1 MNGAALL
8 VKLLS
13 GQGVTTLFGYPGGAI
28 MPVYDAL
35 YGSDLN
41 HVLVRHEQ
49 AAAIAAIGYARSS
62 GDVGVCLA
70 TSGPGATNLITGL
83 ADAMMDSVPVVAI
96 TGQVAQPLIGTD
108 AFQEIDVLGLSL
120 AVTKHSYLVTNVSQ
134 LPQIIAEAFALARSG
149 RPGPVLIDIPKDV
162 QLAAANGGAAL
173 VAVDAAEAPEPQAL
187 AAATALLQG
196 ARKPMLYVGGGVH
209 MAGAEQALADFI
221 TTTGMPSV
229 CTLKGLGTIS
239 DTTPGYC
246 GLIGM
251 HGNAAANLAVQQCD
265 LLVAVGARFDDR
277 VTGKL
282 DSFAPD
288 AKVIHLD
295 IDPAELGKL
304 RRPHAAIAGDIDAA
318 LRALAQPLQL
328 APWRAEVAILKA
340 HHGWRYDYPGE
351 DIYAPRL
358 LRDLSAALPEDAI
371 ISCDVGQHQMWV
383 AQHMRFT
390 SPRCHLT
397 SGGLGTMGFGLPAA
411 IGAQFAWPQRTV
423 VNVTGDGSFMMN
435 VQELATI
442 RRYQLP
448 VKIVLLDN
456 QRLGMVRQ
464 WQQLFFDGRFS
475 ETILDDNPDFLMLA
489 AACGIPGRTIRLR
502 DEVAPALAELA
513 AAPGPFI
520 LHVAID
526 AEANVWPLVAPGKA
540 NHELMSALPA
550 KESA

>member
-1 MNGAALL
+1 M
-8 VKLLS
+8 
-13 GQGVTTLFGYPGGAI
+13 QT
-28 MPVYDAL
+28 
-35 YGSDLN
+35 
-41 HVLVRHEQ
+41 
-49 AAAIAAIGYARSS
+49 
-62 GDVGVCLA
+62 
-70 TSGPGATNLITGL
+70 
-83 ADAMMDSVPVVAI
+83 
-96 TGQVAQPLIGTD
+96 
-108 AFQEIDVLGLSL
+108 
-120 AVTKHSYLVTNVSQ
+120 
-134 LPQIIAEAFALARSG
+134 
-149 RPGPVLIDIPKDV
+149 
-162 QLAAANGGAAL
+162 
-173 VAVDAAEAPEPQAL
+173 AEAPVN
-187 AAATALLQG
+187 AAVRTIVDIQQL
-196 ARKPMLYVGGGVH
+196 RKSYGSNEV
-209 MAGAEQALADFI
+209 
-221 TTTGMPSV
+221 
-229 CTLKGLGTIS
+229 LKGIDLQVKAGEVIAIIGKSGSGKSTLLRCIN
-239 DTTPGYC
+239 
-246 GLIGM
+246 GLEVFQSGSLSVDGQPLL

-265 LLVAVGARFDDR
+265 LLLAVGARFDDR

-282 DSFAPD
+282 DTFAPD

-304 RRPHAAIAGDIDAA
+304 RRPHVAIAGDIDAA

-328 APWRAEVAILKA
+328 AAWQQQVAALIAE
-340 HHGWRYDYPGE
+340 HRWRYDYPGA

-358 LRDLSAALPEDAI
+358 LRELSAALPEDAI

-383 AQHMRFT
+383 AQHMRFA

-411 IGAQFAWPQRTV
+411 IGAQFANPQRTV

-489 AACGIPGRTIRLR
+489 AACGIPGRSIRQG
-502 DEVAPALAELA
+502 DEVAAALAELA

-526 AEANVWPLVAPGKA
+526 ADANVWPLVPPGKA
-540 NHELMSALPA
+540 NHELIATA
-550 KESA
+550 DA